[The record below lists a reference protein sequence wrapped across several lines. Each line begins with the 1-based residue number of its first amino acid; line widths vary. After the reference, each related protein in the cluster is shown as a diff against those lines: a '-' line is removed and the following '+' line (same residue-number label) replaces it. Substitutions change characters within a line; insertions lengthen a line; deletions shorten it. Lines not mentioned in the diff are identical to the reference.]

1 MVELESTYGVPT
13 VAVHVSVFAGLV
25 ASTVKMHG
33 MPRARQV
40 FVPTPVLNKSPAEL
54 RGYVEGDDPV
64 RHRPLMTEVF
74 EELTRPLAPEDIR
87 GIGFDRSTPR
97 FLEPDT
103 EDNLHRLFMDRRW
116 TDFLPI
122 VLPTEERVEAMLR
135 GTSHPPDEVVG
146 HLRPTGG
153 WEAWEFDV
161 EKVAINA
168 VMAGASPE
176 HFPVILALAA
186 SGDTARNASMSSM
199 GRMVVVNGPIRD
211 ELSMNSGIGAMGPF
225 SHANS
230 AIGRGFGLLSQNLQG
245 GSVPGFSY
253 QGSQGNNLAY
263 NSCTFAENEE
273 GSPWAPFHVRQGFA
287 KDESAVT
294 IFWVWGY
301 FWVEHLRPYWA
312 EKLQSMLASMEPSF
326 GVTFVVD
333 PIVAREFVERGFD
346 TPEKIAG
353 WVHEQVK
360 VPRRRY
366 WDHISLV
373 SSTRAAVDAGVEP
386 WAGYWNAAPDDPIP
400 VFEPNRVHVVVAG
413 GATNGDFYVFM
424 GAARRGRFGAAG
436 ASSASMSIDAWR

>member
-1 MVELESTYGVPT
+1 MVELESTYGIPT
-13 VAVHVSVFAGLV
+13 VAVHVSVFAGVV

-33 MPRARQV
+33 MPKARQV
-40 FVPTPVLNKSPAEL
+40 FIPTPVLNKSPREL
-54 RGYVEGDDPV
+54 RGYIEGDDPV
-64 RHRPLMTEVF
+64 RHRPVMTEVF
-74 EELTRPLAPEDIR
+74 EALTRPLAPEDLR
-87 GIGFDRSTPR
+87 GTGFDRSTPR
-97 FLEPDT
+97 LLEPDT
-103 EDNLHRLFMDRRW
+103 EDNLHQLFMDRRW

-122 VLPTEERVEAMLR
+122 VLPTEQRVEAMLR
-135 GTSHPPDEVVG
+135 GTSHRPDEVVG
-146 HLRPTGG
+146 RLRPTGG

-161 EKVAINA
+161 EKVAVNA
-168 VMAGASPE
+168 VMAGAAPE
-176 HFPVILALAA
+176 HLPVILALAA

-211 ELSMNSGIGAMGPF
+211 EIAMNSGIGAMGPF
-225 SHANS
+225 NYANS
-230 AIGRGFGLLSQNLQG
+230 AIGRAFGLLSQNLQG

-273 GSPWAPFHVRQGFA
+273 DSPWAPFHVRQGLS
-287 KDESAVT
+287 KQESTVT

-301 FWVEHLRPYWA
+301 FWVEHLRPYWQ

-326 GVTFVVD
+326 GVTLVVD

-346 TPEKIAG
+346 TPEKIAQ

-373 SSTRAAVDAGVEP
+373 SSTRAVVDDGVEP
-386 WAGYWNAAPDDPIP
+386 WATYWSAGPDDPIP
-400 VFEPNRVHVVVAG
+400 VFEANRVHVVVAG

-436 ASSASMSIDAWR
+436 ATSSSMSVDAWR